1 MNIHSSFLE
10 QLPWL
15 PLLLNQWVVGRL
27 RMSWNVLHHNM
38 LCLALIELLI
48 FLHKFLEI
56 FVIYFQFMIFA
67 TNGLNACTVLVKQ
80 AHIHLLLVL
89 SHWLNLAELLNLLF
103 GLLGQFWIVYLCTWQ
118 LGTALWLYLVV
129 ERDNARCF
137 HIFVEVTGG
146 VCYHSIVPNCLLPNI
161 VRFNYL
167 AGVALALK
175 VSFFAFGH

>member
-1 MNIHSSFLE
+1 
-10 QLPWL
+10 
-15 PLLLNQWVVGRL
+15 
-27 RMSWNVLHHNM
+27 M

-103 GLLGQFWIVYLCTWQ
+103 GLLGQF
-118 LGTALWLYLVV
+118 
-129 ERDNARCF
+129 
-137 HIFVEVTGG
+137 
-146 VCYHSIVPNCLLPNI
+146 
-161 VRFNYL
+161 
-167 AGVALALK
+167 
-175 VSFFAFGH
+175 